1 MSQLGPNT
9 TFASL
14 QLGHVQI
21 LGAHVEEGGVN
32 FALAAPNAV
41 AVDLCLFDKTG
52 TLETQR
58 LSLPNQTHGI
68 WHGFLPNAQTG
79 LLYGWRV
86 HGPWNPQLGQ
96 RFNANKL
103 LLDPFA
109 KEVFGV
115 YDGDEIHLGHLV
127 SDPSQPD
134 LRDNS
139 ASALKARVLAE
150 LPVASVRMPRVCPS
164 KRIIYEMHIKG
175 FTALNSAIPAE
186 LRGTYAG
193 LAHSSAIDYLTTL
206 GITSVSLMPVAHRVD
221 EKRLL
226 TLGLSNYWGYNP
238 IAWSAPE
245 ARYASHV
252 AQPNGQKY
260 GDVRVEFRSTVD
272 ALHAAGIEVLLDV
285 VYNHSGETDE
295 WGPTLSLRGIDN
307 ATYYHLDPR
316 DLSKY
321 VNWTGCG
328 NCLNVANPLVLR
340 MVMDSLRQWVTEF
353 GVDGFRFDLAPV
365 MARTGINQGGQFN
378 PLAPLLMAISQD
390 PVLRQCTMIAE
401 PWDIG
406 MGGYCLGQFPSH
418 WLEWNDRFRDT
429 QRAFW
434 LKHEASRGELATR
447 LSGSTD
453 FFDSRVRAPHSSV
466 NFVTAHDGFTLTDL
480 VSYCE
485 RRNWENGEENRDGHG
500 HNLSVNFGVEGESSN
515 EFISEFRMRSK
526 RLLLANIVLSLGTP
540 MLLGG
545 DEMGHSQLGNNN
557 AYCQDNAITWLN
569 WGAVDE
575 AFLQYTKQL
584 ISLRKQLTALSSG
597 FWWKAAAHGS
607 DTVARWFN
615 PNGSAISPCDWHDS
629 SARTFML
636 TVEGGSLCMLLFNG
650 DDQPTEFTLPVG
662 TWVRRLDTFTGNFA
676 LETCVRTAILNPN
689 SLCVFE
695 AINSLDVNISQS

>member
-1 MSQLGPNT
+1 MTQLGPNT
-9 TFASL
+9 TVASL
-14 QLGHVQI
+14 LPGHAQV
-21 LGAHVEEGGVN
+21 LGAHVEDGGVN
-32 FALAAPNAV
+32 FALIAPNAV
-41 AVDLCLFDKTG
+41 AVDLCLFDKAG

-134 LRDNS
+134 LRDNG

-164 KRIIYEMHIKG
+164 QRIIYEMHTKG

-245 ARYASHV
+245 TRYASRV
-252 AQPNGQKY
+252 AQPDGQKY
-260 GDVRVEFRSTVD
+260 GDVRLEFRSTVD

-307 ATYYHLDPR
+307 ATYYHLDPK

-321 VNWTGCG
+321 INWTGCG

-340 MVMDSLRQWVTEF
+340 MVMDSLRQWVKEF

-390 PVLRQCTMIAE
+390 PV
-401 PWDIG
+401 
-406 MGGYCLGQFPSH
+406 
-418 WLEWNDRFRDT
+418 
-429 QRAFW
+429 
-434 LKHEASRGELATR
+434 
-447 LSGSTD
+447 
-453 FFDSRVRAPHSSV
+453 
-466 NFVTAHDGFTLTDL
+466 
-480 VSYCE
+480 
-485 RRNWENGEENRDGHG
+485 
-500 HNLSVNFGVEGESSN
+500 
-515 EFISEFRMRSK
+515 
-526 RLLLANIVLSLGTP
+526 
-540 MLLGG
+540 
-545 DEMGHSQLGNNN
+545 
-557 AYCQDNAITWLN
+557 
-569 WGAVDE
+569 
-575 AFLQYTKQL
+575 
-584 ISLRKQLTALSSG
+584 
-597 FWWKAAAHGS
+597 
-607 DTVARWFN
+607 
-615 PNGSAISPCDWHDS
+615 
-629 SARTFML
+629 
-636 TVEGGSLCMLLFNG
+636 
-650 DDQPTEFTLPVG
+650 
-662 TWVRRLDTFTGNFA
+662 
-676 LETCVRTAILNPN
+676 
-689 SLCVFE
+689 
-695 AINSLDVNISQS
+695 